1 MNSSRNSAQDK
12 KIVIAIDGFSSGG
25 KSTFARML
33 AARLGYIFIDTGAMY
48 RAVTLYGIEH
58 GAIRNGVPDRE
69 RLVGML
75 GEIAISFRFNPRR
88 QASDIY
94 VNGECVEEK
103 IRGIEVSAA
112 VSSVSSIP
120 EVRRKLVALQQRM
133 GKDKGVVMDGRDI
146 GTVVLPDAELKVF
159 LTASPERRAQRRC
172 LELREKGEDVSYE
185 QVLADIIKRDENDS
199 SRAAAPLRRAEDAV
213 ELDTSELTLEES
225 IAKICALIEGLIG
238 GGKK

>member
-1 MNSSRNSAQDK
+1 MTHYS
-12 KIVIAIDGFSSGG
+12 IAIDGPSGAG
-25 KSTFARML
+25 KSTLARAL
-33 AARLGYIFIDTGAMY
+33 ADRLGFFYVDTGAIY
-48 RAVTLYGIEH
+48 RTLGLYIARQGGDCGQKADVVSRLPEVQISMAYGEDGLQHMILQGEDVT
-58 GAIRNGVPDRE
+58 GAIRENAVSRY
-69 RLVGML
+69 
-75 GEIAISFRFNPRR
+75 
-88 QASDIY
+88 ASQ
-94 VNGECVEEK
+94 
-103 IRGIEVSAA
+103 VSAY
-112 VSSVSSIP
+112 P
-120 EVRRKLVALQQRM
+120 EVRAFLLEMQRGM
-133 GKDKGVVMDGRDI
+133 ARSHSVVMDGRDI
-146 GTVVLPDAELKVF
+146 GTVVLPDAQLKVF

>member
-1 MNSSRNSAQDK
+1 M
-12 KIVIAIDGFSSGG
+12 
-25 KSTFARML
+25 
-33 AARLGYIFIDTGAMY
+33 
-48 RAVTLYGIEH
+48 
-58 GAIRNGVPDRE
+58 
-69 RLVGML
+69 
-75 GEIAISFRFNPRR
+75 
-88 QASDIY
+88 
-94 VNGECVEEK
+94 
-103 IRGIEVSAA
+103 
-112 VSSVSSIP
+112 P
-120 EVRRKLVALQQRM
+120 EVRAVLLEMQRGM
-133 GKDKGVVMDGRDI
+133 ARSHSVVRDGRAI